1 MINQSGFALS
11 FLLMHMK
18 EAQTIEPTSAMTSA
32 EDDHSND
39 VVPLD
44 ERRGPVTLGLLWI
57 TMVCGFPSVLAGFE
71 WFKAGLTMTQTLQ
84 AVGLSCLLLMAYM
97 LPSCYLGAKSGMT
110 YSLLSRQIFGSWGSR
125 LVSANLVWVS
135 IAWYGLTASFLA
147 TALKD
152 LYHLDTPMW
161 LLGAILAVLMGFN
174 NYFGFSGIANFARYF
189 AAPVMMAW
197 VAFTFFKA
205 LVSCP
210 VSVLKVAPT
219 IPFSQALGIV
229 SSFIVGYSVW
239 GNEADYWRYG
249 KPSKML
255 TTLPLAASLL
265 VGQFIFPITGWMLAR
280 VTGVVDADA
289 ATNLMTT
296 YSFGGITILSALVLA
311 VSYFATN
318 DSSLYGT
325 INGIQNIHHFPRRK
339 TVTVLTILGA
349 STAALMPNAA
359 QAFAAIAGISS
370 FFLPCATVVMLVEY
384 LCFCRTQSELD
395 KFHTVKPMEDLPAVN
410 LAAVIALFSG
420 YIVGITTCG
429 LIPALEQWH
438 IGLCSLQSWL
448 TCSVVYFVLRSIEKM
463 SCNDL
468 QSKDK
473 HIAE

>member
-1 MINQSGFALS
+1 MQLNNV
-11 FLLMHMK
+11 
-18 EAQTIEPTSAMTSA
+18 QTDEKAGSTHAID
-32 EDDHSND
+32 DDHSNE
-39 VVPLD
+39 VVPLK
-44 ERRGPVTLGLLWI
+44 ERRGPATLGLLWL

-84 AVGLSCLLLMAYM
+84 TVALSCLLLMAYM

-135 IAWYGLTASFLA
+135 IAWYGLTATFLA

-152 LYHLDTPMW
+152 LYHLSAPMW
-161 LLGAILAVLMGFN
+161 LLGAGLAVLMGFN

-197 VAFTFFKA
+197 VGFTFFK
-205 LVSCP
+205 VSGSCP
-210 VSVLKVAPT
+210 SNVWTVSPT
-219 IPFSQALGIV
+219 VPFPQALALV

-255 TTLPLAASLL
+255 TTLPLASSLL
-265 VGQFIFPITGWMLAR
+265 VGQFIFPVTGWMLAR

-296 YSFGGITILSALVLA
+296 YSFGGITILSALVLS

-349 STAALMPNAA
+349 ATAALLPNATV
-359 QAFAAIAGISS
+359 AFEAIAGISS

-384 LCFCRTQSELD
+384 LCFCRTQDELD
-395 KFHTVKPMEDLPAVN
+395 KFHTVKAMEDLPAVN
-410 LAAVIALFSG
+410 RAAVIALLAG
-420 YIVGITTCG
+420 YVVGITTCG
-429 LIPALEQWH
+429 VIPLFEKLH
-438 IGLCSLQSWL
+438 VGLCSLQSWL
-448 TCSVVYFVLRSIEKM
+448 TCAIIYFVLRWLEK
-463 SCNDL
+463 
-468 QSKDK
+468 SKK
-473 HIAE
+473 